1 MKTLNE
7 VNTQFN
13 KYRALQ
19 YKADGNKVVKHN
31 VEMQL
36 IKDNLYKGENKDDS
50 SWNYETCKL
59 YAFYPNYDIGIE
71 IGTFPIDT
79 ELNKVIETFERS
91 IFVSD
96 EKFIS
101 GLDSLAENGGFI
113 GAIHIELAKYIKPEN
128 VSKYRI
134 AKAAFH
140 RKRDIE
146 YQQKQREQ
154 EENDKKYCEE
164 KNKIVEKKI
173 TKTIEQFKHDGEI
186 KNDTVEIYKS
196 RYASS
201 SYSVINHIA
210 RMYNVN
216 IPLKVQGW
224 INEHLVAI
232 YIKDGEIN
240 GYTHHKGHKSTTI
253 FKYINQLIEAIN
265 TEADSE

>member
-13 KYRALQ
+13 EYMVLQ
-19 YKADGNKVVKHN
+19 YAADGNKVVKHN
-31 VEMQL
+31 IEMQL

-50 SWNYETCKL
+50 GWNYETCKL

-71 IGTFPIDT
+71 IGTFPVDT
-79 ELNKVIETFERS
+79 ELNKVVETFEHS

-101 GLDSLAENGGFI
+101 GLDSLVGNGGFI

-140 RKRDIE
+140 RKRDLE

-164 KNKIVEKKI
+164 KNKQAEEIVAKIIEK
-173 TKTIEQFKHDGEI
+173 FKGDGEI
-186 KNDTVEIYKS
+186 VNDTVEIYKS
-196 RYASS
+196 RYTSS

-232 YIKDGEIN
+232 RIKDGEIN

-253 FKYINQLIEAIN
+253 FKYMEQLIKAIN
-265 TEADSE
+265 TETVSE